1 MSGMHA
7 LYIHYCRCMFN
18 VSMASEQKQRAL
30 AKQTTQENLEA
41 DVAPFAFPAANKGEQ
56 DELREAACLCSLSL
70 IAKVANRLLEHMRYI
85 I

>member
-1 MSGMHA
+1 
-7 LYIHYCRCMFN
+7 MFN

-41 DVAPFAFPAANKGEQ
+41 DVMPFAFPAANKGEP
-56 DELREAACLCSLSL
+56 DELREAAYVFVPNL
-70 IAKVANRLLEHMRYI
+70 IAKVADRLSEHMRYI